1 MSLKYMNIHLYLSY
15 ALIYHAFCLI
25 KLENTE
31 GAQTDGQCRDIANFG
46 TKKDDKDKPIKKH
59 YTENYKD
66 EQQKQKPVGEPMCSR
81 RVMSS
86 CFL

>member
-1 MSLKYMNIHLYLSY
+1 MSLKYMNINLYLSY

-25 KLENTE
+25 KLEKIE
-31 GAQTDGQCRDIANFG
+31 GAQSRDIANFG
-46 TKKDDKDKPIKKH
+46 TKKHDKDKPINKH

-66 EQQKQKPVGEPMCSR
+66 EQQKQKTVDEPMCSR